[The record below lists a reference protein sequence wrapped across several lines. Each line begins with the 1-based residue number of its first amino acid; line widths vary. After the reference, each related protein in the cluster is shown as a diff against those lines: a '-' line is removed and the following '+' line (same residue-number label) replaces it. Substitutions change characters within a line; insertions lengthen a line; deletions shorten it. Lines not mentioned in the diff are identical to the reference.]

1 MVSKF
6 QHFCCALRKRSIAVN
21 RELFSSCH
29 EWFLGVE
36 LCRRSSEAL
45 SVTMLDFPDDALS
58 TVLEDPAWLADAALD
73 FPDDVNE
80 THVAAADALC
90 WGGLLAGNSTICT
103 PGFLPQVGH
112 FKNKIC
118 PRCRSE
124 GILIPGDRIR
134 ALDQADPAAERS
146 LSNSR
151 NTGLWSLTEDGSNQ
165 CRMVNHTAKCSGPRL
180 MIYRR
185 ALSAAE
191 PQTTAG
197 QLPVPSH
204 WLEPDRSSVRL
215 FVALGTLRPQSVR
228 CVPSE
233 LRAATSGPAASSAP
247 LVPSAPAV
255 VGPSSS
261 STAVDA
267 ADEGAVPDAG
277 HHEQRSGAPRDG
289 SRVEERPSSSP
300 PSSSPPASKRV
311 RMLPPSARVASL
323 EDALAVAGALDDA
336 SFRRSHA
343 EQLRTCAKAYPA
355 LEPPE
360 RRVMHH
366 MWVASTRH
374 ALEAVAGELRV
385 ARVFGSRSLQGGGLD
400 ALGAELP
407 ARAKADLA
415 LCYACMGD
423 ELAWGRLVEAAGK
436 REAGES
442 DLSTCLTGLI
452 DRLTLGAS
460 TPATEARMRRAIVTT
475 VKTAVWSTAS
485 PCASAR

>member
-1 MVSKF
+1 MVF
-6 QHFCCALRKRSIAVN
+6 RTLPTQVPN
-21 RELFSSCH
+21 
-29 EWFLGVE
+29 
-36 LCRRSSEAL
+36 EAL
-45 SVTMLDFPDDALS
+45 SVTMLDEHALDFPDDALS

-204 WLEPDRSSVRL
+204 WLESDRSSVRL

-267 ADEGAVPDAG
+267 ADEGAVPNAG

-360 RRVMHH
+360 RRVMHR

-452 DRLTLGAS
+452 DQLTLGAS
-460 TPATEARMRRAIVTT
+460 TPATEARMRRAVVTT
-475 VKTAVWSTAS
+475 VKTAVWSTAT